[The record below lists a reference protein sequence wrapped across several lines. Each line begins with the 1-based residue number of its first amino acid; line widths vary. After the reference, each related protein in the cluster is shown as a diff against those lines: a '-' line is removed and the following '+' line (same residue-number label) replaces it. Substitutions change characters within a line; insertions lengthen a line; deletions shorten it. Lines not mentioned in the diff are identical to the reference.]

1 MADPIDPDKSSE
13 AMKKLLEQLEAIN
26 PAFASLIKQSLGLET
41 AYKKQRKAIEQQEE
55 IIKEGIKDLRSLNKA
70 YTDNKKTYAQ
80 TLNDLNSLSRTFDSL
95 DEEVR
100 NSKIGMQMYQRIN
113 HVGSKLMWDTINK
126 GAVSAMGN
134 LAANIG
140 GAYLAN
146 LKAGVKGLQGD
157 ATATQ
162 VAADLVT
169 TGIDSAQKAVS
180 GLAGVAKGVGGALG
194 AIPHPAAQVAGALIG
209 VVSDIIDASAKQAAE
224 IAKFATEVVSKE
236 LEKTVKSFNQAS
248 SAGALFA
255 DGLTGLR
262 ESATKAGLTQEQYS
276 KIIAENSE
284 TLANFGGTVADGA
297 KKLGAVT
304 GNFSDGTRKNL
315 LKLGISLDEQAQGTA
330 DYMSLLQ
337 QTGQLRGKSD
347 QQLAA
352 ESANYMVNLKAL
364 SAFTGEDVKA
374 AAKRAKEAAMQ
385 GAVRSKLESMGADA
399 NIKFQN
405 AIKGM
410 PADMQKAAQQML
422 VSGTISDPELAAAMA
437 AMPGAMEMLK
447 RSVNDV
453 TDANVSANDAIDR
466 HQANVKELGPAMK
479 AEAKGI
485 MDSAGVAALH
495 GGSGVVSAMTSV
507 AGSIMTMSE
516 KAAQQGTQ
524 STREQAEAAANT
536 QDKLTAGVVE
546 STDALQKMKLQIQDQ
561 LTPAITQFAEMVPS
575 ILKGLKAQLD
585 QVNSIMDDQSGR
597 TAERQRQVNE
607 ELMSQGFLHP
617 GTGGAVGMDFGMMGA
632 ADGGVFEGPD
642 SGFPVLLHGKEA
654 VVPMDKLTDAKK
666 LGNFGDML
674 SGSLSGMIQSIKSPA
689 AETVNA
695 GSLLGSGADTISKMM
710 GSMASIFGIKEETT
724 APASATVSSGASM
737 DQFLE
742 EFKNAH
748 REQIE
753 KQSEMIKIISDH
765 KSVTEQLMFNMS

>member
-13 AMKKLLEQLEAIN
+13 AMKKLIEQLDSVN

-41 AYKKQRKAIEQQEE
+41 AYKKQQKDIEQQQKTV
-55 IIKEGIKDLRSLNKA
+55 KEGIKDLKELNKS
-70 YTDNKKTYAQ
+70 YNENKKTYGQ
-80 TLNDLNSLSRTFDSL
+80 TLSDLNSLSQTFDSL
-95 DEEVR
+95 SEEVR
-100 NSKIGMQMYQRIN
+100 NSKTGMQMYQRIN
-113 HVGSKLMWDTINK
+113 QVGSKLMWDTVNK

-140 GAYLAN
+140 SAYMAN
-146 LKAGVKGLQGD
+146 LKAGIRGLQSD
-157 ATATQ
+157 ASATQ

-255 DGLTGLR
+255 NGLTGLR
-262 ESATKAGLTQEQYS
+262 ESATRAGLTQDQYS

-284 TLANFGGTVADGA
+284 ALANFGGSVADGA

-304 GNFSDGTRKNL
+304 GNFSDGTRRNL
-315 LKLGISLDEQAQGTA
+315 LKLGISVEEQAQGTA
-330 DYMSLLQ
+330 DYMSMLQ

-385 GAVRSKLESMGADA
+385 GAVRAKLESMGGEA
-399 NIKFQN
+399 NLKFQN

-437 AMPGAMEMLK
+437 SMPGAMEMLK

-479 AEAKGI
+479 AEAKGV
-485 MDSAGVAALH
+485 MESAGVAALH

-507 AGSIMTMSE
+507 AGGIMTLSE
-516 KAAQQGTQ
+516 KAAQQGEK

-536 QDKLTAGVVE
+536 QDALTNGVTE
-546 STDALQKMKLQIQDQ
+546 STAALQNLKLQIQDQ

-585 QVNSIMDDQSGR
+585 QINEVMDKQSGR
-597 TAERQRQVNE
+597 ADERQRQVNE
-607 ELMSQGFLHP
+607 ELMNQGFLNP
-617 GTGGAVGMDFGMMGA
+617 ATGGATGMDFGMMGA

-642 SGFPVLLHGKEA
+642 SGFPVLLHGREA
-654 VVPMDKLTDAKK
+654 VVPMDKLTNAKK
-666 LGNFGDML
+666 LGNFSEMG
-674 SGSLSGMIQSIKSPA
+674 GLSGMMQSIKSPSM
-689 AETVNA
+689 EPINA
-695 GSLLGSGADTISKMM
+695 GSLLGSGADPISKMM
-710 GSMASIFGIKEETT
+710 DGMASLFGMKDEAVASTSISTSGSSPIEEFI
-724 APASATVSSGASM
+724 
-737 DQFLE
+737 D

-748 REQIE
+748 REQLE